1 MKPVSGEAIAAR
13 AMTQIGTPFRLHGR
27 TPGVALDCV
36 GLVAYAIGADE
47 VVRDYSLK
55 GVKLDFILFYM
66 DSIGLNPLAQ
76 STRICDGDIA
86 IVACSPTQFH
96 LMVRAANGWVHSH
109 AGLRKVVHT
118 PGASPWPIVA
128 VRRMIGD

>member
-1 MKPVSGEAIAAR
+1 MSYFGGGTIAAR
-13 AMTQIGTPFRLHGR
+13 ALSEIDTPFRLHGR

-36 GLVAYAIGADE
+36 GLVAHAIGVKD
-47 VVRDYSLK
+47 VFTNYSLR
-55 GVKLDFILFYM
+55 GAKLSDILSYM
-66 DSIGLNPLAQ
+66 DNVGLCRLELSACI
-76 STRICDGDIA
+76 RDGDVA
-86 IVACSPTQFH
+86 IVACSSRQIH
-96 LMVRAANGWVHSH
+96 LMVRAAGGWVHSH

>member
-1 MKPVSGEAIAAR
+1 MSPLAGEAIAER
-13 AMTQIGTPFRLHGR
+13 ALAQIGTPFRLHGR
-27 TPGVALDCV
+27 TPNVALDCV
-36 GLVAYAIGADE
+36 GLVAYAIGAGE
-47 VVRDYSLK
+47 LARDYSLK
-55 GVKLDFILFYM
+55 GVKIVFILSYM
-66 DSIGLNPLAQ
+66 DSIGLLSLGR
-76 STRICDGDIA
+76 STRIFDGDIA
-86 IVACSPTQFH
+86 IVACSPQQFH

>member
-1 MKPVSGEAIAAR
+1 M
-13 AMTQIGTPFRLHGR
+13 
-27 TPGVALDCV
+27 
-36 GLVAYAIGADE
+36 
-47 VVRDYSLK
+47 
-55 GVKLDFILFYM
+55 DFIKSYM
-66 DSIGLNPLAQ
+66 DSIKLLQLHQ
-76 STRICDGDIA
+76 SVRIGDGDIA
-86 IVACSPTQFH
+86 IVACSPQQFH

>member
-1 MKPVSGEAIAAR
+1 MPLTGDAIAER
-13 AMTQIGTPFRLHGR
+13 AMAQIGTNFRLHGR
-27 TPGVALDCV
+27 TPRVALDCV
-36 GLVAYAIGADE
+36 GLVAYAIDAGE

-55 GVKLDFILFYM
+55 GVKLESIFSYM
-66 DSIGLNPLAQ
+66 DNIGLLSLSGSA
-76 STRICDGDIA
+76 RICEGDVA
-86 IVACSPTQFH
+86 IVACSPQQFH
-96 LMVRAANGWVHSH
+96 LMVRAADGWVHSH